1 MEHVNEIYPKYPSHC
16 SCLNV
21 RRASKAITQYYDR
34 ILSPSG
40 LTTAQLSLL
49 RNIKKAQMP
58 TIGELAVIM
67 RIDRT
72 TINRNMKPMLAAE
85 FISTKQ
91 GKDSRMKIVTLTKS
105 DNEVLAEGCKLWQE
119 AQKSIREYLGEED
132 LAKLVELL
140 SKLEVLVP

>member
-1 MEHVNEIYPKYPSHC
+1 
-16 SCLNV
+16 
-21 RRASKAITQYYDR
+21 
-34 ILSPSG
+34 
-40 LTTAQLSLL
+40 
-49 RNIKKAQMP
+49 MP